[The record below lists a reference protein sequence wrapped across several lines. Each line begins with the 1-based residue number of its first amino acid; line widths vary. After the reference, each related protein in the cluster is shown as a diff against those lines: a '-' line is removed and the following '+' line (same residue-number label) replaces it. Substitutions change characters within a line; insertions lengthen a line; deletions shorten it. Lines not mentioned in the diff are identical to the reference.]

1 MWPNKKI
8 LFKKIAHWFPLLK
21 ITFEYTKVGTT
32 HFEIDVTMNVV
43 EVIRNLRLLAQT
55 VASMGALQNRNFV

>member
-8 LFKKIAHWFPLLK
+8 LFKKIAQWFPLLK
-21 ITFEYTKVGTT
+21 ITSEYTKVGTA
-32 HFEIDVTMNVV
+32 HFEINVTMNAV

-55 VASMGALQNRNFV
+55 LASVSALQNRNFV